1 MSKRAA
7 IIYVNIYSEV
17 MLSYD
22 KVNAFLTAAKI
33 AEV

>member
-7 IIYVNIYSEV
+7 ITYVNIYSEV
-17 MLSYD
+17 RLSYD